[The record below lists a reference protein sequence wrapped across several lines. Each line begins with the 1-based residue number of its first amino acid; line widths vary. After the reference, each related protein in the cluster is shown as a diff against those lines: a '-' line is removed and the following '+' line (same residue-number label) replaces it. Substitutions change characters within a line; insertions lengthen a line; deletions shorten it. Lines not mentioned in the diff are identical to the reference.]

1 MAEGYSV
8 GNLKIAFDA
17 LDKTGDSFKTLKANI
32 QAISHLI
39 GNISTANLGKFTAN
53 VTALT
58 RAFSPFLQRVND
70 AKDGVSQLN
79 ETLSYLNVNGVS
91 TVAQSIDGIQ
101 GSAEGAANTA
111 TEMNGTMEN
120 GQADVQQAILQTTQ
134 AINAQVGALNSS
146 IKGTNKLAASTK
158 SAGKE
163 AEKAANGGF
172 SKLID
177 RVGRVALYRTIR
189 RGLQMITQTFT
200 SSIQAYAQVDDRLNN
215 TMSQLTSSTKVISLS
230 LGTMIFPILQAITPV
245 VQSLSV
251 GFANMANVIN
261 ASMAKMQGLSTYTK
275 INANAMKDYRK
286 QINKTSGALADFDKF
301 RALSGEQ
308 KDSSVF
314 LEEAEVESV
323 SEELGNSAK
332 VFDSIYYMLSG
343 IAELF
348 SSVLSTI
355 KRIGESEVFQTAV
368 TVVSDVVGGLTR
380 ASSWVLDIADNLGLI
395 EPILGGIL
403 GYLTAI
409 GVTKIITALSS
420 TALFGWLKAV
430 VGLLREDFSGTL
442 KMLSG
447 DLMKVLSS
455 TKALALGI
463 GALGGSIMYL
473 VANWDKMSETGR
485 TLTITLSIIAA
496 AIVGVTTALVAFHSA
511 HLGLGAA
518 IKAAA
523 TAAAITGAIG
533 IAIGTAASTAK
544 NATNVAAYAN
554 GGIPDKGSLFVAG
567 EHGAEFVY
575 NMPSGQSGVANV
587 QQIAQAVY
595 QGSYQATMDWWKT
608 AKNEIGGD
616 VYLDGEQIYRNTT
629 SHAKKHGNTWKKV

>member
-1 MAEGYSV
+1 MAGGYSV
-8 GNLKIAFDA
+8 GNLKIAFNAVDQTS
-17 LDKTGDSFKTLKANI
+17 DDFKKLEANLR
-32 QAISHLI
+32 AICGLI
-39 GNISTANLGKFTAN
+39 NNISTANLGKFTAN

-58 RAFSPFLQRVND
+58 RAFSPFLQQID
-70 AKDGVSQLN
+70 GAKDGISSLN
-79 ETLSYLNVNGVS
+79 ETLSRL
-91 TVAQSIDGIQ
+91 Q
-101 GSAEGAANTA
+101 GSTESAADGA

-158 SAGKE
+158 NAGKE

-172 SKLID
+172 SKFIN

-200 SSIQAYAQVDDRLNN
+200 NSIQAYAQVDDRLNS

-275 INANAMKDYRK
+275 INAKAIKDYRK
-286 QINKTSGALADFDKF
+286 EVNKTSGALADFDKF

-314 LEEAEVESV
+314 LEEAEVESLG
-323 SEELGNSAK
+323 EELGNSAK
-332 VFDSIYYMLSG
+332 VFDSIYYALSG

-348 SSVLSTI
+348 SSVLGTI
-355 KRIGESEVFQTAV
+355 KKIGESEVFKTAV
-368 TVVSDVVGGLTR
+368 TVVSDVVGGLSR
-380 ASSWVLDIADNLGLI
+380 AASWVLDIVDNLGLI

-403 GYLTAI
+403 GYITAI

-420 TALFGWLKAV
+420 SALFGWLKAV
-430 VGLLREDFSGTL
+430 VGLLREDMSGTL
-442 KMLSG
+442 KMLTG
-447 DLMKVLSS
+447 DLTKVLSS

-463 GALGGSIMYL
+463 GALGGSISYYIQNL
-473 VANWDKMSETGR
+473 DKMSTTAKVLIPVIAALAAVFTG
-485 TLTITLSIIAA
+485 LAVAKAAAAAGIAAPAMAGITAGALAA
-496 AIVGVTTALVAFHSA
+496 AIAI
-511 HLGLGAA
+511 AA
-518 IKAAA
+518 
-523 TAAAITGAIG
+523 
-533 IAIGTAASTAK
+533 GTAISVGK
-544 NATNVAAYAN
+544 FAN
-554 GGIPDKGSLFVAG
+554 GGIPDKGSMFVAG
-567 EHGAEFVY
+567 ERGAEFVY
-575 NMPSGQSGVANV
+575 NMPSGQSGVANI

-595 QGSYQATMDWWKT
+595 QGTYQATMDWWKS
-608 AKNEIGGD
+608 AKNDIGGD
-616 VYLDGEQIYRNTT
+616 VYLDGEKIYQNTT
-629 SHAKKHGNTWKKV
+629 SHASKHGKRWSNV

>member
-17 LDKTGDSFKTLKANI
+17 LDKTGDSFKTLEANI
-32 QAISHLI
+32 RAISHLI

-58 RAFSPFLQRVND
+58 KAFSPFLQRIDDSIN
-70 AKDGVSQLN
+70 GVSQLN
-79 ETLSYLNVNGVS
+79 EMLSRLDGYGVAP
-91 TVAQSIDGIQ
+91 VAQSFDDMQ

-111 TEMNGTMEN
+111 TEMNSSMKS

-134 AINAQVGALNSS
+134 AINVQVGAINNS

-158 SAGKE
+158 SVGKE

-172 SKLID
+172 SKFVD
-177 RVGRVALYRTIR
+177 RVGRVALYRAIR

-200 SSIQAYAQVDDRLNN
+200 SSIQTYAQVDDRLNN

-286 QINKTSGALADFDKF
+286 QISKTSGALADFDKF
-301 RALSGEQ
+301 RVLSGEQ

-323 SEELGNSAK
+323 GEELGKSAK
-332 VFDSIYYMLSG
+332 VFDSIYYALSG

-348 SSVLSTI
+348 SSVLGTI
-355 KRIGESEVFQTAV
+355 NKIGESEVFKTAV
-368 TVVSDVVGGLTR
+368 TVVSDVVGGLSR
-380 ASSWVLDIADNLGLI
+380 AASWVLDIADNLGLI

-420 TALFGWLKAV
+420 SALFGWLKAV
-430 VGLLREDFSGTL
+430 VELLREDMRGTL
-442 KMLSG
+442 KMLTG
-447 DLMKVLSS
+447 DLTKVLSS

-463 GALGGSIMYL
+463 GALGGSIAYL
-473 VANWDKMSETGR
+473 VANWDKMSTTGR
-485 TLTITLSIIAA
+485 TLTITLSIVAA
-496 AIVGVTTALVAFHSA
+496 AIVGVTTALVALYSA

-533 IAIGTAASTAK
+533 IAIGTAVSTAK

-554 GGIPDKGSLFVAG
+554 GGMPDKGSLFVAG
-567 EHGAEFVY
+567 ERGAEFVY
-575 NMPSGQSGVANV
+575 NMPSGQTGVTNV
-587 QQIAQAVY
+587 QQIAQAMKAGCLAALQEY
-595 QGSYQATMDWWKT
+595 GASR
-608 AKNEIGGD
+608 GD
-616 VYLDGEQIYRNTT
+616 LGDISFDLDGEQIYRNTT
-629 SHAKKHGNTWKKV
+629 SHAKKHGYAWRKV

>member
-1 MAEGYSV
+1 
-8 GNLKIAFDA
+8 
-17 LDKTGDSFKTLKANI
+17 
-32 QAISHLI
+32 
-39 GNISTANLGKFTAN
+39 
-53 VTALT
+53 
-58 RAFSPFLQRVND
+58 
-70 AKDGVSQLN
+70 
-79 ETLSYLNVNGVS
+79 
-91 TVAQSIDGIQ
+91 
-101 GSAEGAANTA
+101 
-111 TEMNGTMEN
+111 
-120 GQADVQQAILQTTQ
+120 
-134 AINAQVGALNSS
+134 
-146 IKGTNKLAASTK
+146 
-158 SAGKE
+158 
-163 AEKAANGGF
+163 
-172 SKLID
+172 
-177 RVGRVALYRTIR
+177 
-189 RGLQMITQTFT
+189 
-200 SSIQAYAQVDDRLNN
+200 
-215 TMSQLTSSTKVISLS
+215 
-230 LGTMIFPILQAITPV
+230 
-245 VQSLSV
+245 
-251 GFANMANVIN
+251 
-261 ASMAKMQGLSTYTK
+261 
-275 INANAMKDYRK
+275 
-286 QINKTSGALADFDKF
+286 
-301 RALSGEQ
+301 
-308 KDSSVF
+308 
-314 LEEAEVESV
+314 
-323 SEELGNSAK
+323 
-332 VFDSIYYMLSG
+332 
-343 IAELF
+343 
-348 SSVLSTI
+348 
-355 KRIGESEVFQTAV
+355 
-368 TVVSDVVGGLTR
+368 
-380 ASSWVLDIADNLGLI
+380 
-395 EPILGGIL
+395 
-403 GYLTAI
+403 
-409 GVTKIITALSS
+409 
-420 TALFGWLKAV
+420 
-430 VGLLREDFSGTL
+430 
-442 KMLSG
+442 MLSG

>member
-1 MAEGYSV
+1 MAGGYSV
-8 GNLKIAFDA
+8 DNLKIAFDA
-17 LDKTGDSFKTLKANI
+17 VDQTSDDFKKLEANLR
-32 QAISHLI
+32 AICGLI
-39 GNISTANLGKFTAN
+39 NNISTANLGKFTAN
-53 VTALT
+53 ITALT
-58 RAFSPFLQRVND
+58 RAFSPFLQQVDD
-70 AKDGVSQLN
+70 AKDGISRLN
-79 ETLSYLNVNGVS
+79 ETLSR
-91 TVAQSIDGIQ
+91 IQ
-101 GSAEGAANTA
+101 GSTESAADGA

-158 SAGKE
+158 NAGKE

-172 SKLID
+172 SKFIN

-200 SSIQAYAQVDDRLNN
+200 NSIQAYAQVDDRLNS

-275 INANAMKDYRK
+275 INANAIKDYRK
-286 QINKTSGALADFDKF
+286 EVNKTSGALADFDKF

-314 LEEAEVESV
+314 LEEAEVESLG
-323 SEELGNSAK
+323 EELGNSAK
-332 VFDSIYYMLSG
+332 VFDSIYYALSG

-348 SSVLSTI
+348 SSVLETV
-355 KRIGESEVFQTAV
+355 KRIGESEVFKTAV
-368 TVVSDVVGGLTR
+368 TVVSDVVGGLSR
-380 ASSWVLDIADNLGLI
+380 AASWVLDIADNLGLI

-403 GYLTAI
+403 GYVTAI

-420 TALFGWLKAV
+420 SALFGWLKAV
-430 VGLLREDFSGTL
+430 VELLREDMRGTL
-442 KMLSG
+442 KMLTG
-447 DLMKVLSS
+447 DLTKVLS
-455 TKALALGI
+455 TTRALALGI
-463 GALGGSIMYL
+463 GALTGSIMYL
-473 VANWDKMSETGR
+473 VANWDYMSDTAK
-485 TLTITLSIIAA
+485 TLTIALSSVIGVLVGIATAVA
-496 AIVGVTTALVAFHSA
+496 AVKWAG
-511 HLGLGAA
+511 LGLGAA
-518 IKAAA
+518 IKAGV

-533 IAIGTAASTAK
+533 IAIGTAVSTTK
-544 NATNVAAYAN
+544 NSINVPQYAN
-554 GGIPDKGSLFVAG
+554 GGMPDKGSLFVAG
-567 EHGAEFVY
+567 ESGAEFVY

-587 QQIAQAVY
+587 QQIAQAVRAGCLSALQEY
-595 QGSYQATMDWWKT
+595 GVAR
-608 AKNEIGGD
+608 GD
-616 VYLDGEQIYRNTT
+616 DCDFSIDLDGETIYRNTT
-629 SHAKKHGNTWKKV
+629 AHAKRRGQVWGKS

>member
-1 MAEGYSV
+1 MAGGYSV
-8 GNLKIAFDA
+8 GNLKIAFNAVDQTS
-17 LDKTGDSFKTLKANI
+17 DDFKKLEANLR
-32 QAISHLI
+32 AICGLI
-39 GNISTANLGKFTAN
+39 NNISTANLGKFTAN

-58 RAFSPFLQRVND
+58 RAFSPFLQHIDN
-70 AKDGVSQLN
+70 AKGGISSLN
-79 ETLSYLNVNGVS
+79 ETLSRL
-91 TVAQSIDGIQ
+91 Q
-101 GSAEGAANTA
+101 GSTESAADGA
-111 TEMNGTMEN
+111 TEMNGTMGK

-158 SAGKE
+158 NAGKE

-172 SKLID
+172 SKFIN

-200 SSIQAYAQVDDRLNN
+200 NSIQAYAQVDDRLNS

-245 VQSLSV
+245 IQSLSV

-261 ASMAKMQGLSTYTK
+261 ASMAKMHGLSTYTK
-275 INANAMKDYRK
+275 INAKAIKDYRK
-286 QINKTSGALADFDKF
+286 EVNKTSGALADFDKF

-314 LEEAEVESV
+314 LEEAEVESLG
-323 SEELGNSAK
+323 EELGNSAK
-332 VFDSIYYMLSG
+332 VFDSIYYALSG

-348 SSVLSTI
+348 SSVLGTI
-355 KRIGESEVFQTAV
+355 KEIGESEVFKTAV
-368 TVVSDVVGGLTR
+368 TVVSDVVGGLSR
-380 ASSWVLDIADNLGLI
+380 AASWVLDIVDNLGLI

-403 GYLTAI
+403 GYITAI

-420 TALFGWLKAV
+420 SALFGWLKAV
-430 VGLLREDFSGTL
+430 VELLREDMRGTL
-442 KMLSG
+442 KMLTG

-473 VANWDKMSETGR
+473 IANWDKMSETGR
-485 TLTITLSIIAA
+485 TLTITLSIVAA
-496 AIVGVTTALVAFHSA
+496 AIVGVTTALVAFYSA

-533 IAIGTAASTAK
+533 IAIGTAVSTAK

-554 GGIPDKGSLFVAG
+554 GGIPDRGSLFVAG
-567 EHGAEFVY
+567 ERGAEFVY
-575 NMPSGQSGVANV
+575 NMPSGQSGVANI
-587 QQIAQAVY
+587 QQIAQAVRAGCLSALQEY
-595 QGSYQATMDWWKT
+595 GA
-608 AKNEIGGD
+608 ARGD
-616 VYLDGEQIYRNTT
+616 DCDFSIDLDGEAIYKNTT
-629 SHAKKHGNTWKKV
+629 SHAKRRGQVWGKA

>member
-17 LDKTGDSFKTLKANI
+17 LDKTGDSFKTLEANLR
-32 QAISHLI
+32 AISHLI

-58 RAFSPFLQRVND
+58 MAFSPFLQRVDD

-79 ETLSYLNVNGVS
+79 EMLSHLDGYGV
-91 TVAQSIDGIQ
+91 TPVVQAFDDIQ

-111 TEMNGTMEN
+111 TEMNSSMKS
-120 GQADVQQAILQTTQ
+120 GQAEVQQAILQTTQ
-134 AINAQVGALNSS
+134 AINVQVGAINNS

-158 SAGKE
+158 NAGKE

-172 SKLID
+172 SKFVD
-177 RVGRVALYRTIR
+177 RVGRVALYRAIR

-200 SSIQAYAQVDDRLNN
+200 SSIQAYAQVDDRLNS

-308 KDSSVF
+308 KDSSIF

-323 SEELGNSAK
+323 GEELGNSEK
-332 VFDSIYYMLSG
+332 VFNSIYYALSG

-348 SSVLSTI
+348 SSVLGTI
-355 KRIGESEVFQTAV
+355 NKIGESEVFKTAV
-368 TVVSDVVGGLTR
+368 TVVSDIVGGLTR
-380 ASSWVLDIADNLGLI
+380 AASGILDIVDNLGLI

-420 TALFGWLKAV
+420 SALFGWLKAV
-430 VGLLREDFSGTL
+430 VSLLKEDFSGTL
-442 KMLSG
+442 KMLTG
-447 DLMKVLSS
+447 DLTKVLS
-455 TKALALGI
+455 TTRALALGI
-463 GALGGSIMYL
+463 GALTGSIMYL
-473 VANWDKMSETGR
+473 VANWDYMSDAAKG
-485 TLTITLSIIAA
+485 LTIGLSALIGVLIGVLTAIAA
-496 AIVGVTTALVAFHSA
+496 VKWA
-511 HLGLGAA
+511 GLGIFAA
-518 IKAAA
+518 VKAGI
-523 TAAAITGAIG
+523 TAAAVTGAIG
-533 IAIGTAASTAK
+533 IAIGTAVSTTK
-544 NATNVAAYAN
+544 NSINVPQYAN

-567 EHGAEFVY
+567 EQGAELVF
-575 NMPSGQSGVANV
+575 NMPNGQTGVSNT
-587 QQIAQAVY
+587 QQLAQAVRAGCLAALQEY
-595 QGSYQATMDWWKT
+595 GASRGSDL
-608 AKNEIGGD
+608 D
-616 VYLDGEQIYRNTT
+616 FSVDLDGEAIYRNTT
-629 SHAKKHGNTWKKV
+629 SHAKRRGQGWHKV

>member
-1 MAEGYSV
+1 MAGGYSV
-8 GNLKIAFDA
+8 GNLKIAFNAVDQTS
-17 LDKTGDSFKTLKANI
+17 DDFKKLEANLR
-32 QAISHLI
+32 AICGLI
-39 GNISTANLGKFTAN
+39 NNISTANLGKFTAN

-58 RAFSPFLQRVND
+58 RAFSPFLQHIDN
-70 AKDGVSQLN
+70 AKDGISSLN
-79 ETLSYLNVNGVS
+79 ETLSRL
-91 TVAQSIDGIQ
+91 Q
-101 GSAEGAANTA
+101 GSTESAADGA

-158 SAGKE
+158 NAGKE

-172 SKLID
+172 SKFIN

-200 SSIQAYAQVDDRLNN
+200 NSIQAYAQVDDRLNS

-275 INANAMKDYRK
+275 INAKAIKDYRK
-286 QINKTSGALADFDKF
+286 EVNKTSGALADFDKF

-314 LEEAEVESV
+314 LEEAEVESLG
-323 SEELGNSAK
+323 EELGNSAK
-332 VFDSIYYMLSG
+332 VFDSIYYALSG

-348 SSVLSTI
+348 SSVLGTI
-355 KRIGESEVFQTAV
+355 KKIGESEVFNTAV
-368 TVVSDVVGGLTR
+368 TVVSDVVGGLSR
-380 ASSWVLDIADNLGLI
+380 AASWVLDIVDNLGLI

-403 GYLTAI
+403 GYITAI

-420 TALFGWLKAV
+420 SALFGWLKAV
-430 VGLLREDFSGTL
+430 VELLREDMSGTL
-442 KMLSG
+442 KMLTG
-447 DLMKVLSS
+447 DLTKVLSS

-463 GALGGSIMYL
+463 GALGGSIAYL
-473 VANWDKMSETGR
+473 VANWDYMSDTAK
-485 TLTITLSIIAA
+485 TLTIALSSVIGVLVGIATAVA
-496 AIVGVTTALVAFHSA
+496 AVKWA
-511 HLGLGAA
+511 GLGVFAA
-518 IKAAA
+518 IKAGV

-533 IAIGTAASTAK
+533 IAIGTAVSTTK
-544 NATNVAAYAN
+544 NSVEVPKYAN
-554 GGIPDKGSLFVAG
+554 GGIPDKGSMFVAG
-567 EHGAEFVY
+567 ERGAEFVY
-575 NMPSGQSGVANV
+575 NMPSGQSGVANI

-595 QGSYQATMDWWKT
+595 QGTYQATMDWWKS
-608 AKNEIGGD
+608 ARNEIGGD
-616 VYLDGEQIYRNTT
+616 VYLDGEKIYRSVKGTA
-629 SHAKKHGNTWKKV
+629 SRHGEKFTKV